1 MDKVCLVLL
10 RATSTS
16 VIREFYVDNI
26 KKIMEMVEGRFTK
39 VWVALKNIDK
49 LSVVLVAF
57 LTQTL
62 LFLNF

>member
-39 VWVALKNIDK
+39 VQYEKH
-49 LSVVLVAF
+49 
-57 LTQTL
+57 
-62 LFLNF
+62 